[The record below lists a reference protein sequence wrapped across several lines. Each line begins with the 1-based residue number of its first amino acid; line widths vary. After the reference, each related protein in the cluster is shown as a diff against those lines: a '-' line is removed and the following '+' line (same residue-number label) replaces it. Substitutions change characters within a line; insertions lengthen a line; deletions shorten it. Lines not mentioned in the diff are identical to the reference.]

1 MLSNL
6 ACLLVLFLHSTHPV
20 NGRLGFWVHQNAEA
34 ARLFQV
40 VALLDRLE
48 DAWLL
53 ELFQVLPVLVI
64 LCADYVIGQLL
75 SAVQSPTAKVGINPE
90 YVKAETG
97 LNVSHGPLDFRASSM
112 PVTLLDWRMTVIGHF
127 TSRFDDHTPRSV
139 EHPKSRE
146 CI

>member
-6 ACLLVLFLHSTHPV
+6 ACLLVLFLHSTHSE
-20 NGRLGFWVHQNAEA
+20 NGRLGFRVHQNAEA

-48 DAWLL
+48 DAGLL

-64 LCADYVIGQLL
+64 LGADNVIGQLL
-75 SAVQSPTAKVGINPE
+75 SAVQSPTAKVGINSE
-90 YVKAETG
+90 HIETETRFD
-97 LNVSHGPLDFRASSM
+97 VSHGPLDFRASSM
-112 PVTLLDWRMTVIGHF
+112 PVTFLDWRMTVIGHF